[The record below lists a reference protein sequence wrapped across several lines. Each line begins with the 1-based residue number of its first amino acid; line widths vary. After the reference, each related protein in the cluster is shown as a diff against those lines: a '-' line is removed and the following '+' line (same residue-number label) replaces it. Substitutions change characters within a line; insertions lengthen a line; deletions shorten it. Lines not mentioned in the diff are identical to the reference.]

1 YPASHAQKRL
11 YLLSKMD
18 GNSGAYG
25 MLYVFRCTGDLRAD
39 ILQSALTRLVDRHE
53 TLRTGFAEQDG
64 TITQKIH
71 ATTPPAV
78 AFDDLSGHGDP
89 AREALRLTRLEAATP
104 VILDQPP
111 LIRGRVIKVAANEC
125 LMILMTHHIVGDG
138 WSSRILINELG
149 ALYDAVVHER
159 NAALPQLPITYK
171 DFAHWQ
177 SK

>member
-1 YPASHAQKRL
+1 HYPASHAQKRL

-78 AFDDLSGHGDP
+78 AFDDLSGHADP

-111 LIRGRVIKVAANEC
+111 LIRGRVIRVAANES
-125 LMILMTHHIVGDG
+125 L
-138 WSSRILINELG
+138 
-149 ALYDAVVHER
+149 
-159 NAALPQLPITYK
+159 
-171 DFAHWQ
+171 
-177 SK
+177 